1 MSRRLDRLAADF
13 AAAPFARTLGLE
25 VTAIG
30 PERVTLRLPHRDEN
44 ANRNGSL
51 HGGVLASLVALGGT
65 LVTRAGHAPEGGGE
79 TSTIDLAVQYLA
91 PAMRESVTAEAVA
104 VRRGR
109 EIVFVQVAIVS
120 TTGTP
125 IASGLA
131 ATRTIAP
138 GRRTPASPREA
149 AGADIPPEVLGR
161 LRASGSPFSARLGVK
176 SARLASG
183 EAVAFL
189 PDQPTIDDRDGRVAE
204 GALAT
209 LADCAAGAAAWSVG
223 GYDPRG
229 RAATVSMHLTCGVV
243 PRGEEVVAVART
255 AWRSAGLFV
264 SAVTLGGRDSRRPI
278 ATGAVTYRIVRPGD

>member
-13 AAAPFARTLGLE
+13 AAAPYARTLGLE

-65 LVTRAGHAPEGGGE
+65 LVTRAGHAPDDGGE

-91 PAMRESVTAEAVA
+91 PAVRESVTAEAVA

-120 TTGTP
+120 ASGTP

-131 ATRTIAP
+131 ATRTIAI
-138 GRRTPASPREA
+138 GRRTPAS
-149 AGADIPPEVLGR
+149 L
-161 LRASGSPFSARLGVK
+161 
-176 SARLASG
+176 
-183 EAVAFL
+183 
-189 PDQPTIDDRDGRVAE
+189 
-204 GALAT
+204 
-209 LADCAAGAAAWSVG
+209 
-223 GYDPRG
+223 
-229 RAATVSMHLTCGVV
+229 
-243 PRGEEVVAVART
+243 
-255 AWRSAGLFV
+255 
-264 SAVTLGGRDSRRPI
+264 
-278 ATGAVTYRIVRPGD
+278 